1 MREAIRMQD
10 RWLSVEEIAVYLGV
24 SRDTI
29 YSWVGKT
36 GIPAHKVGR
45 LWKFKLSEVDKW
57 VKSGA
62 SAGQAIGVRTD
73 SVSKRGPKAG

>member
-1 MREAIRMQD
+1 MSD

-45 LWKFKLSEVDKW
+45 LWKFKLPEIDRW
-57 VKSGA
+57 VKSGEAAVPPA
-62 SAGQAIGVRTD
+62 STQTASPEQKD
-73 SVSKRGPKAG
+73 SNPR

>member
-1 MREAIRMQD
+1 MQD

-36 GIPAHKVGR
+36 DLPAHKVGR
-45 LWKFKLSEVDKW
+45 LWKFKTSEIDAW
-57 VKSGA
+57 VRKKDATPGGDA
-62 SAGQAIGVRTD
+62 PEGEETKGQEV
-73 SVSKRGPKAG
+73 

>member
-1 MREAIRMQD
+1 MQD

-45 LWKFKLSEVDKW
+45 LWKFKTAEIDRW
-57 VKSGA
+57 VRSTKA
-62 SAGQAIGVRTD
+62 DQAHHSMPGRETGHGD
-73 SVSKRGPKAG
+73 